1 MNSYDKIID
10 VEDELIYNP
19 FLNKKR
25 NKIKLYKNYGYSNIV
40 VKFDH
45 KLINSRNIADV
56 EELEFKIKRFLIVMN
71 RECKNF
77 NSKIF

>member
-25 NKIKLYKNYGYSNIV
+25 NKIKLYKNYGWNEKARLHLELDSNGNV
-40 VKFDH
+40 
-45 KLINSRNIADV
+45 
-56 EELEFKIKRFLIVMN
+56 
-71 RECKNF
+71 
-77 NSKIF
+77 